1 MDLSLLIA
9 GILQLILS
17 LVIGLAFIYAGFRFF
32 HKRIKDI
39 DEISEL
45 KKNNIAVAILNGSI
59 ILSLVIMVKN
69 AIEPAIT
76 TFTLTLR
83 NPDSSLTSFLQTA
96 AIMLIQIIVAGVLA
110 FLAIYIALN
119 LYTFLTRDLDEIDEI
134 KKNNIAVSIV
144 LGVVIISISLLMQ
157 QGIKSILDALIPFPT
172 ISLNDIGM

>member
-1 MDLSLLIA
+1 MDISLLIA

-17 LVIGLAFIYAGFRFF
+17 LLIGLTFIYAGFRFF
-32 HKRIKDI
+32 HKRIKTI

-59 ILSLVIMVKN
+59 IISLVIMVKN

-83 NPDSSLTSFLQTA
+83 NPDSTLSSFLQTA
-96 AIMLIQIIVAGVLA
+96 GIMLIQIMVAGAIA
-110 FLAIYIALN
+110 FISIYVALS
-119 LYTFLTRDLDEIDEI
+119 LYTFLTRDLDELDEI

-172 ISLNDIGM
+172 ISLKDVGM

>member
-1 MDLSLLIA
+1 MDISLLIA

-17 LVIGLAFIYAGFRFF
+17 LLIGLTFIYAGFRFF
-32 HKRIKDI
+32 HKRIKTI

-59 ILSLVIMVKN
+59 IISLVIMVKN

-83 NPDSSLTSFLQTA
+83 NPDSTLSSFLQTA
-96 AIMLIQIIVAGVLA
+96 GIMLIQIMVAGAIA
-110 FLAIYIALN
+110 FISIYVALS
-119 LYTFLTRDLDEIDEI
+119 LYTFLTRDLDELDEI

-172 ISLNDIGM
+172 ISIKDVGM

>member
-17 LVIGLAFIYAGFRFF
+17 LIIGLAFIYAGFRFF

-157 QGIKSILDALIPFPT
+157 QGIKSILDALIPFPA
-172 ISLNDIGM
+172 ISLKDIGM

>member
-119 LYTFLTRDLDEIDEI
+119 LYTFLTRDLDEIDEL

-172 ISLNDIGM
+172 ISLKDIGM

>member
-17 LVIGLAFIYAGFRFF
+17 LVTGLAFIYAGFRFF

-134 KKNNIAVSIV
+134 KKNNIAVSLV

-157 QGIKSILDALIPFPT
+157 QSIKSILDALIPFPT
-172 ISLNDIGM
+172 ISLKDIGM